1 MTRLALLAPL
11 LFAALPAWAA
21 EPDNLVLPPGFHAS
35 VAAEALGPA
44 RHLAI
49 RDNGDIYVSTRTE
62 RAGDV
67 ALGIIALRLDRD
79 HKVVETEHFSSVS
92 GGTGIRFYKGALYAD
107 LPTTIYRFSFQGR
120 ELVPSAQPEIL
131 VDGMPAKG
139 FPSRGLAFDGK
150 GGLYV
155 TAGAASNICLDPA
168 APKGAPPVGLKPCPS
183 LETRSGVWR
192 FDADKLGQKF
202 PTDGEQIATG
212 LRDMMAVD
220 WSPDFKGFY
229 GVMQGRNDHIDTVS
243 EELHRID
250 KGANLGWPYTYYDT
264 ALHARVLA
272 AEYGGDGNV
281 KAEGNYDVPLAALP
295 AHQSPLDLV
304 FYEGKQFPRS
314 YRGGA
319 FIVYHGGAGAPLAE
333 GHRGYDVMFLPFDR
347 AGKPGEPQAFI
358 EGFAGP
364 EPGDRNPAKAAF
376 RPTGAAVAP
385 DGSLYVVDG
394 EKGRLWHIT
403 YDGKN

>member
-1 MTRLALLAPL
+1 MNKFALLLPLALASV
-11 LFAALPAWAA
+11 PAWAA

-35 VAAEALGPA
+35 VVAEGVGPA

-49 RDNGDIYVSTRTE
+49 RDNGDIYISTRATRE
-62 RAGDV
+62 DA
-67 ALGIIALRLDRD
+67 AAPGIIALKLDRD
-79 HKVVETEHFSSVS
+79 HHVTDTQHFSDVS

-107 LPTTIYRFSFQGR
+107 SPTTVYRFAFSGD
-120 ELVPSAQPEIL
+120 ELVPSSAPSIL
-131 VDGMPAKG
+131 IDGMPSKG

-155 TAGAASNICLDPA
+155 TAGASSNICLDPN

-192 FDADKLGQKF
+192 FDAEKLNQKF
-202 PTDGEQIATG
+202 PGDGEQIATG

-220 WSPDFKGFY
+220 WSKDLHGLY
-229 GVMQGRNDHIDTVS
+229 GIMQGRNDHIDTVS

-264 ALHARVLA
+264 SLNARVLA
-272 AEYGGDGNV
+272 SEYGGDGKKPADGKFNAP
-281 KAEGNYDVPLAALP
+281 AEALP
-295 AHQSPLDLV
+295 GHQSPLDLV
-304 FYEGKQFPRS
+304 FYDGKQFPKS
-314 YRGGA
+314 YRRGA
-319 FIVYHGGAGAPLAE
+319 FIVYHGGSGATE
-333 GHRGYDVMFLPFDR
+333 QYGHRGYDVMFLPFDH
-347 AGKPGEPQAFI
+347 GKPGLPQAFI

-364 EPGDRNPAKAAF
+364 EPGDRNPTKAAY

-403 YDGKN
+403 YDGKH